1 MRLFPLGGM
10 FIDMKLARMSI
21 TLLLLLFSISLFA
34 QGVYLPRGQNGFGA
48 EARVIWNEDGFE
60 ATDVTAGYSI
70 AGILDV
76 GAGIT
81 CKSTEFGGSS
91 ATDLRFA
98 IDYRVNVL
106 KQSARVP
113 ISVQIMGSYGLND
126 VTGEYLETNNARRRG
141 TGYTIGLDV
150 SRYIR
155 LARFLRLHLNALVD
169 YESVNYI
176 TTVIVPG
183 SVDYLRNLYYGG
195 GGGFLFVFP
204 KGQTLAVR
212 AEVRADQDM
221 KLHIQPIIGVAFPQ
235 N

>member
-1 MRLFPLGGM
+1 MRGYVWNMKNLCLFC
-10 FIDMKLARMSI
+10 
-21 TLLLLLFSISLFA
+21 TLIFLVISVGSFA
-34 QGVYLPRGQNGFGA
+34 QGVYLAKGQNGFGA
-48 EARVIWNEDGFE
+48 EARVIWNDEGFG

-70 AGILDV
+70 AGILDI
-76 GAGIT
+76 GAGFT
-81 CKSTEFGGSS
+81 YTPTDFGGSS

-98 IDYRVNVL
+98 FDYRVNVL
-106 KQSARVP
+106 KQSPRVP

-150 SRYIR
+150 SRDIR
-155 LARFLRLHLNALVD
+155 LVRFLHLHLNALVD
-169 YESVNYI
+169 YESINFI
-176 TTVIVPG
+176 TTGIGPD
-183 SVDYLRNLYYGG
+183 SVDYLRNLYFGG
-195 GGGFLFVFP
+195 GGGFVFVFP

-221 KLHIQPIIGVAFPQ
+221 KLHIQPIVGVAFPQ

>member
-1 MRLFPLGGM
+1 M

-21 TLLLLLFSISLFA
+21 TIVLLLVSATLFA
-34 QGVYLPRGQNGFGA
+34 QGLYLQRGQNGFGA
-48 EARVIWNEDGFE
+48 EARVIWDEDGFE

-76 GAGIT
+76 GAGFAYT
-81 CKSTEFGGSS
+81 PTEYGGSS

-98 IDYRVNVL
+98 FDYRVNVL
-106 KQSARVP
+106 KQSPRVP
-113 ISVQIMGSYGLND
+113 LSVQIMGSYGLND
-126 VTGEYLETNNARRRG
+126 VSGEYLETNNARRRG
-141 TGYTIGLDV
+141 TGYSIGLDV
-150 SRYIR
+150 SRDIR
-155 LARFLRLHLNALVD
+155 LVRFLHLHLNALVD
-169 YESVNYI
+169 YESVNFL
-176 TTVIVPG
+176 TTGIGPD

-204 KGQTLAVR
+204 KSQTLAVR

-221 KLHIQPIIGVAFPQ
+221 KLHIQPIVGVAFPQ